1 MKGSRSILA
10 LLAVILVLAAVAV
23 SAQDSYMMTV
33 DKSSPATSVV
43 PPTSSVKYERILY
56 TFMTPVALNV
66 RFETVDANRVKLT
79 VQPATAIPY
88 SCNVSVQWLAFPPVM
103 LDIEGGGS
111 GSFMLNTETGYA
123 EK

>member
-1 MKGSRSILA
+1 
-10 LLAVILVLAAVAV
+10 
-23 SAQDSYMMTV
+23 MMTV
-33 DKSSPATSVV
+33 NKTSSTAYVF
-43 PPTSSVKYERILY
+43 PPTSVIRYETIAY
-56 TFMTPVALNV
+56 TFYTPVALNV

-111 GSFMLNTETGYA
+111 GSFTLNTETGYA